1 MEARKILFLVLSILG
16 LLLWA
21 VAFLFG
27 FSYTSAGEWYVG
39 LAVTLLGVA
48 LMGWC
53 VYMINKTNGERK
65 ASSRYAQKACFVLYV
80 VIALLSVWYVC
91 HFIKVSTN
99 DMRSIQASVEEQMTE
114 IKRIFLSGA
123 EERGSYEEW
132 VVEQEAGYQAQL
144 EGDGVASGTIETEVT
159 TLDDAIMNNSD
170 FEDLKTN
177 VENFVSGCEK
187 NIVTWNYLGVQKY
200 LSQLDDKK
208 DEYKNKIEEISAGS
222 KVTEA
227 EPFMCIYKSN
237 DKELGKPLLELSAK
251 DFSVLSIVLVI
262 VLQFMILLGYFSGK
276 EKSGRGPRKWTD
288 DKPAPETKKER
299 TRKKEIEIDEDE
311 SI

>member
-99 DMRSIQASVEEQMTE
+99 DMRSIQASVGEQMTE
-114 IKRIFLSGA
+114 MKRIFLSDA
-123 EERGSYEEW
+123 EERGSYAEW
-132 VVEQEAGYQAQL
+132 VYEQEAGYQAQL

-159 TLDDAIMNNSD
+159 TLDDAIINNSD

-177 VENFVSGCEK
+177 VENFVNGCEK

-208 DEYKNKIEEISAGS
+208 DEYKNKIENISACS

-227 EPFMCIYKSN
+227 EPFECIYNSN

-251 DFSVLSIVLVI
+251 DFSVLSILLVI
-262 VLQFMILLGYFSGK
+262 VLQFMILLGYFSK
-276 EKSGRGPRKWTD
+276 KNNSGSGLRRWVD
-288 DKPAPETKKER
+288 EDAPETEKKR
-299 TRKKEIEIDEDE
+299 TRKKEIEIDENE
-311 SI
+311 PI